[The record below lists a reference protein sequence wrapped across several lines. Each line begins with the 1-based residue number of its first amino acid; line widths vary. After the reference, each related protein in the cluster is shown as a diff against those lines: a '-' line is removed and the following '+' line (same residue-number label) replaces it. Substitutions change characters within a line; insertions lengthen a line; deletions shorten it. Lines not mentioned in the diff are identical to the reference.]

1 VQAAAL
7 GERLLRVQ
15 RHVDDV
21 VRLAG
26 GGEDLEREQDE
37 RAEAEQREPAARA
50 APAFGRGRGGR
61 HTHLLGVH
69 RVRGGQGR
77 PLRACGCL

>member
-50 APAFGRGRGGR
+50 APAFGRGRR
-61 HTHLLGVH
+61 AHLLGVH